1 MSVLRMLKHAFHL
14 PWQMHRAFP
23 AATLRDIEQAITAS
37 ETRHAGELRFVV
49 EGAQHPLA
57 VWRGQTARERAI
69 EVFSLLRIWDTA
81 QNNGVLVYLQM
92 ADHDIEIVADRGIR
106 ARVGDAEWAALC
118 GQLET
123 RFARGEF
130 RDGALECVEAVTQA
144 LARHF
149 PPDGH
154 PHNELPDRVVLL

>member
-1 MSVLRMLKHAFHL
+1 MTVLRTLKHAFHL
-14 PWQMHRAFP
+14 PWQTHRAFP
-23 AATLRDIEQAITAS
+23 ATTLRDIEQAITAS

-49 EGAQHPLA
+49 EGAQQPLE

-81 QNNGVLVYLQM
+81 HNNGVLVYLQM

-106 ARVGDAEWAALC
+106 ARVSDAEWAVLC

-130 RDGALECVEAVTQA
+130 RDGALECVEAVTRA

>member
-1 MSVLRMLKHAFHL
+1 MTVLRMLKHAFHL
-14 PWQMHRAFP
+14 PWHMRRAFP
-23 AATLRDIEQAITAS
+23 AETLRAIEQAITAS

-49 EGAQHPLA
+49 EGAQAPLA
-57 VWRGQTARERAI
+57 VWRGQSARERAI

-81 QNNGVLVYLQM
+81 HNNGVLVYLQM

-106 ARVGDAEWAALC
+106 ARVGDAEWAVLC
-118 GQLET
+118 QQLEA

-130 RDGALECVEAVTQA
+130 RAGALECVEAVTQA

>member
-1 MSVLRMLKHAFHL
+1 MSVLRVLKHAFCL
-14 PWQMHRAFP
+14 PWQLGRAFP
-23 AATLRDIEQAITAS
+23 AAALRDIERAITAS
-37 ETRHAGELRFVV
+37 ETRHSGELRVVV
-49 EGAQHPLA
+49 EAAQHPLA
-57 VWRGQTARERAI
+57 VWRGQTARDRAI

-81 QNNGVLVYLQM
+81 HNNGVLIYLQM
-92 ADHDIEIVADRGIR
+92 ADHDIEIVADRGIQS
-106 ARVGDAEWAALC
+106 RVGDAVWAALC
-118 GQLET
+118 RQLEA

-130 RDGALECVEAVTQA
+130 RDGALDCVEAVTQE

>member
-1 MSVLRMLKHAFHL
+1 MTVLRMLKHAFHL

-69 EVFSLLRIWDTA
+69 EVFSL
-81 QNNGVLVYLQM
+81 LVYLQM

>member
-1 MSVLRMLKHAFHL
+1 MTVLRMLKHAFHL
-14 PWQMHRAFP
+14 PWQMRHAFP
-23 AATLRDIEQAITAS
+23 AATLRAIEQAITAS
-37 ETRHAGELRFVV
+37 EKRHAGELRFVV
-49 EGAQHPLA
+49 EGAQAPLA

-81 QNNGVLVYLQM
+81 HNNGVLVYLQM

-106 ARVGDAEWAALC
+106 ARVDDAEWAVLC
-118 GQLET
+118 QQLEA